1 MEDELEWTR
10 IHEGGAFRKPLQK
23 QESNEGGLVQH
34 GGSGTGDRDLS
45 SAQRSVVCKLEL
57 ICELQP
63 AHNERS
69 TKRER

>member
-10 IHEGGAFRKPLQK
+10 IHEGGASRKPLQK

-57 ICELQP
+57 ICEL
-63 AHNERS
+63 
-69 TKRER
+69 